1 MTPKKEEARGDVI
14 TIGGL
19 QVGPGARIGPYV
31 YERII
36 GRGGM
41 AWVLLARDPDRQPVA
56 LKVLRASRLNTGQTR
71 FRREFRALVRINH
84 PNVIRVESFGDIY
97 GHPYIAMEYVEGN
110 DLHQLVRSFKGMPA
124 HLRWKRCVRILVDLC
139 RALAHIHR
147 RGLVHRDLKPSNI
160 LIDPQGRAK
169 LTDFGIVK
177 DLDPSADPNVSNT
190 LVGTWAYASPEQI
203 CGDPIDH
210 RSDLYSLG
218 VILFVMLTSRRPF
231 VAKDIA
237 GYLELH
243 RDHQPPRALDLVPSV
258 PPYLDDICV
267 RLMRKAPRDR
277 FQSAQ
282 EVLYQVEHANEDN
295 SIVSRTSRSEQWDLP
310 LVGRTL
316 ELASLKETLADLMRG
331 RGSALWVLGP
341 VGCGRTR
348 LVELC
353 VHQAQRLGFP
363 VHVTRARESS
373 GPFGALERLSSE
385 LQRDLGPDFPAD
397 LGDAVRA
404 FGRDQGPV
412 QGDLRYRVFDGLR
425 LALDRALERGPRL
438 VAVDDLHL
446 APSAVFDLMAYVLR
460 TLVAQGR
467 PLLVLGSARNDLPEF
482 STERLRDAGLLGLAP
497 TVFEPGPLGLGDLQD
512 LLRSL
517 LGDAPGTRALAD
529 RLHRETEGNPL
540 FLSQFLQTLMQRGVI
555 ASGPGGLALAIDTE
569 EVRAGHLEI
578 PAGIRSVLGTRLAAV
593 PPAQRGLLEA
603 LAVNGRELDLDVLLD
618 VLGNDEDQVLD
629 WLDELMDARIVVEH
643 RQGPLVSIDFTHGK
657 FGDLIYRDLAPDRRI
672 GLHRRLAAVHE
683 ERSGVS
689 AAAAELIGEHY
700 RRGGEAGKAYLHL
713 AVAAQ
718 RFQERTLQVEAW
730 KLSEQALAVE
740 ETARADLARNAFR
753 RIRLDLLRTRA
764 DVVYGRGEWSV
775 TRELLEEAVKLA
787 ERLNL
792 TGEQARIQLELS
804 RAHARLGNDAQVE
817 RLAARSLE
825 VGRELGDRKLV
836 AEVLQSMAA
845 AAWNRGDLEA
855 CRSHTSEGLVL
866 AQGSELE
873 GPRAE
878 LLLGH
883 TAVQASLG
891 HLAEATEGLSEA
903 EGILKKL
910 GLKRSRVLALANLA
924 ELLVWQG
931 NLAMALNSGRRA
943 QILAREVLYRI
954 GEGAA
959 ARITG
964 VVSLELGLY
973 EEARQRLHEALDIVG
988 PLQIKSELVATRYAI
1003 GRYQLERG
1011 QVNMAERHLS
1021 IARGLAAQQDPEGY
1035 LPLIQATLAH
1045 VFTEAGDRF
1054 QAEQVLVQALKPR
1067 GGVPLPQQIQSLAV
1081 AARAY
1086 ARLGDAQQACL
1097 VARQAANLAQARG
1110 LRLWA
1115 LQALDVLARQAADA
1129 REAER
1134 ARELAARMA
1143 RELYMALPASLA
1155 RPFRVRPHMAELLGQ
1170 ESG

>member
-1 MTPKKEEARGDVI
+1 MTRERDENQGDVL

-31 YERII
+31 YERIV

-41 AWVLLARDPDRQPVA
+41 AWVLLARDPERQPVA

-124 HLRWKRCVRILVDLC
+124 QLRWKRCVRILVDLC

-160 LIDPQGRAK
+160 LLDPQGRAK

-218 VILFVMLTSRRPF
+218 VILFVMLTGRRPF

-243 RDHQPPRALDLVPSV
+243 KDHEPPRPSDLVPGV
-258 PPYLDDICV
+258 PDFLDEICI
-267 RLMRKAPRDR
+267 RLMRKPPRDR

-282 EVLYQVEHANEDN
+282 EVLYTVEHANEDH
-295 SIVSRTSRSEQWDLP
+295 SLPPQPRDDDEWELP

-316 ELASLKETLADLMRG
+316 ELASLKELLADLMRG
-331 RGSALWVLGP
+331 QGSALWVLGP

-348 LVELC
+348 LLEIC

-363 VHVTRARESS
+363 VHITRARESS
-373 GPFGALERLSSE
+373 GPFGALERLAAE
-385 LQRDLGPDFPAD
+385 LQRDLGPEFPPD
-397 LGDAVRA
+397 LAAAVQA

-412 QGDLRYRVFDGLR
+412 QGDLRYRVFDGLS
-425 LALDRALERGPRL
+425 LALERALENGPRV

-446 APSAVFDLMAYVLR
+446 APSAVFDLLAYILR
-460 TLVAQGR
+460 TVVAKGR
-467 PLLVLGSARNDLPEF
+467 PLLVIGSARTDLPDYAAGRLSDPALLGVSPRILEPSPLGQGDIEDLIQTMLGSA
-482 STERLRDAGLLGLAP
+482 
-497 TVFEPGPLGLGDLQD
+497 PG
-512 LLRSL
+512 SK
-517 LGDAPGTRALAD
+517 ALAG

-555 ASGPGGLALAIDTE
+555 TASPSGLALAIDTE

-578 PAGIRSVLGTRLAAV
+578 PAGIRSVLGTRLDAV
-593 PPAQRGLLEA
+593 PTEQRGLLEV
-603 LAVNGRELDLDVLLD
+603 LSVNGRELDLDVLLD
-618 VLGNDEDQVLD
+618 VVAEDEDLILD
-629 WLDELMDARIVVEH
+629 QLDQLMDARILVEH

-657 FGDLIYRDLAPDRRI
+657 FGDIIYRDLPPDLRVE
-672 GLHRRLAAVHE
+672 LHRRLAVVHE
-683 ERSGVS
+683 ERSGAS

-718 RFQERTLQVEAW
+718 RFQERSLQAEAW
-730 KLSEQALAVE
+730 KLSEQALVVE
-740 ETARADLARNAFR
+740 ETAKADLARNAFR
-753 RIRLDLLRTRA
+753 RIRLDLLRVRA
-764 DVVYGRGEWSV
+764 DVNYGRGEWAQA
-775 TRELLEEAVKLA
+775 RDLFEEACKMADRLA
-787 ERLNL
+787 LEGDAARLRL
-792 TGEQARIQLELS
+792 ALS
-804 RAHARLGNDAQVE
+804 KTEARLGNEVQSDRLLAQ
-817 RLAARSLE
+817 SLE
-825 VGRELGDRKLV
+825 VARRIEDRRLA
-836 AEVLQSMAA
+836 AEVLQGLAA
-845 AAWNRGDLEA
+845 VSWDRGDLEA
-855 CRSHTSEGLVL
+855 CRSFSSEGLVL
-866 AQGSELE
+866 AVGPALE
-873 GPRAE
+873 GSRAE

-891 HLAEATEGLSEA
+891 HLVESTEGLTEA

-910 GLKRSRVLALANLA
+910 GLKRPRVLALANLC
-924 ELLVWQG
+924 ELHTWQG
-931 NLAMALNSGRRA
+931 NLAMALNCGRRS
-943 QILAREVLYRI
+943 QILAREVLFRV

-959 ARITG
+959 ARVSG
-964 VVSLELGLY
+964 VVALELGLM

-988 PLQIKSELVATRYAI
+988 PLQIKSELIATRYAI

-1021 IARGLAAQQDPEGY
+1021 IARGLAAQRDPEGY
-1035 LPLIQATLAH
+1035 LPLIQATLAY
-1045 VFTEAGDRF
+1045 VFTESGDRF
-1054 QAEQVLVQALKPR
+1054 QAEQVLAQALKPR
-1067 GGVPLPQQIQSLAV
+1067 GGVPLPQQIKSLAV
-1081 AARAY
+1081 AARAF
-1086 ARLGDAQQACL
+1086 AQLGDRSQACR
-1097 VARQAANLAQARG
+1097 VARQAANLAQSRG

-1115 LQALDVLARQAADA
+1115 LQALQVLADQAADP

-1134 ARELAARMA
+1134 AAEAARRLA
-1143 RELYMALPASLA
+1143 RELTMALPGSLA
-1155 RPFRVRPHMAELLGQ
+1155 RPFRARSGIRELL
-1170 ESG
+1170 EALD